1 MIVALLLLLIV
12 VGSLLFHILS
22 PWQFG
27 EIASNWYMID
37 VTVYITFWICGI
49 VFVVLGVFMAWAVW
63 KYEFREGQ
71 KAQYEPENAL
81 LESRLSIITT
91 IGVVIMLAPG
101 LIVWQEY
108 IEVPPDA
115 TELEVYGQQW
125 QWSFRLAGE
134 DGIFGAAHNK
144 YITFDNP
151 MGMKPGDPYGEDDV
165 LIRTASIKLPINRK
179 VKVLLRSKDVLH
191 DFWVPEIRA
200 KMDAVPGMITYFWFE
215 PTKLGEYEILCA
227 ELCGRG
233 HHTMRG
239 VMDVVSLEQYGTWL
253 ETQLTWSEIKAGV
266 KPLSPEVI
274 RGRQVAESNGCFAC
288 HTLDGSE
295 TVGPTWQGLWGRVVT
310 MTDDSTQVVDEA
322 YVRESIT
329 DPNVRI
335 RQGFSPVMI
344 PYELAEEDM
353 ADLILFLKNT
363 AEEDAAESDPVVE
376 ES

>member
-1 MIVALLLLLIV
+1 MIVALLLLMIV

-27 EIASNWYMID
+27 EIASNWQMID

-49 VFVVLGVFMAWAVW
+49 VFVVLGVFMAWAIW
-63 KYEFREGQ
+63 KYEYREDQ
-71 KAQYEPENAL
+71 KAEYEPENAL

-91 IGVVIMLAPG
+91 IGVVVMLAPG
-101 LIVWQEY
+101 LIVWQDY
-108 IEVPPDA
+108 IQVPPDA
-115 TELEVYGQQW
+115 TEVEVYGQQW
-125 QWSFRLAGE
+125 QWSFRLPGE

-151 MGMKPGDPYGEDDV
+151 MGMKPGDPYGEDDILV
-165 LIRTASIKLPINRK
+165 RTSSIQLPIHRK
-179 VKVLLRSKDVLH
+179 VKILLRSKDVLH

-239 VMDVVSLEQYGTWL
+239 TMDIVSLADYSTWL
-253 ETQLTWSEIKAGV
+253 ESQLTWAEIKAGV

-295 TVGPTWQGLWGRVVT
+295 TVGPTWQGLWGRSVT
-310 MTDDSTQVVDEA
+310 LDDGSSQLVDEA

-329 DPNVRI
+329 DPNAKLRD
-335 RQGFSPVMI
+335 GFSPVMI
-344 PYELAEEDM
+344 PYELPEEDM
-353 ADLILFLKNT
+353 AGLILFLKEISETEN
-363 AEEDAAESDPVVE
+363 
-376 ES
+376 